1 MKTNKE
7 DTTTRSVRNKYT
19 AQFKEQ
25 ALERADRD
33 GIPKVAQD
41 LGLAE
46 ATLYAWRAK
55 RRQTEQPFEEQ
66 KLQQAELARLK
77 RENARLEDEVAF
89 LKKAAAYFAKLPK

>member
-1 MKTNKE
+1 MKTKKE
-7 DTTTRSVRNKYT
+7 PNLQIVRNKYT

-46 ATLYAWRAK
+46 AMLYAWRTK
-55 RRQTEQPFEEQ
+55 RRHTGKPFEDQ
-66 KLQQAELARLK
+66 KLQQAELARL
-77 RENARLEDEVAF
+77 EDEVAF
-89 LKKAAAYFAKLPK
+89 LNSVKRS